1 MGDGVV
7 RELRGSL
14 VTDQRGLIITTSDF
28 TPAAVREATATG
40 KIPISL
46 ISGKRLIELLVQH
59 QIGVRRK
66 AVPLLVQ
73 S

>member
-1 MGDGVV
+1 MASC
-7 RELRGSL
+7 EKLRGSL
-14 VTDQRGLIITTSDF
+14 VTDQRGLIITSDF

-40 KIPISL
+40 RIPISL

-66 AVPLLVQ
+66 AVPLRE